1 MDLSKLNYLAILI
14 AATSSFIIGGLW
26 YSVLF
31 AKRWQKLSGVTNDQL
46 KRGMIKIF
54 IGSFVLSLIMSLN
67 LAAFIGDGGLA
78 FGTFAGLA
86 VGFGWVATAF
96 GINYLFERKP
106 LQLFL
111 INASY
116 SVVAFTL
123 MGLIIGVMQK

>member
-1 MDLSKLNYLAILI
+1 MDLSKINYIAVLI
-14 AATSSFIIGGLW
+14 AATSSFVIGGLW
-26 YSVLF
+26 YSLLF
-31 AKRWQKLSGVTNDQL
+31 AKKWQKLSGVTNEQL
-46 KRGMIKIF
+46 KRGTIKIF
-54 IGSFVLSLIMSLN
+54 IGAFALSLIMALN

-86 VGFGWVATAF
+86 VGLGWVATAF

-106 LQLFL
+106 LQLFF

-123 MGLIIGVMQK
+123 MGLIIGAMQK

>member
-46 KRGMIKIF
+46 KHGIVKILT
-54 IGSFVLSLIMSLN
+54 GSFVLSLIMSLN

-86 VGFGWVATAF
+86 VGFGWVATSF

-106 LQLFL
+106 LQLYL

-116 SVVAFTL
+116 NVVAFTL
-123 MGLIIGVMQK
+123 MGLIIGLMQK

>member
-31 AKRWQKLSGVTNDQL
+31 TKRWQKLSGVINDQL
-46 KRGMIKIF
+46 KHGIVKILT
-54 IGSFVLSLIMSLN
+54 GSFVLSLIMSLN

-86 VGFGWVATAF
+86 VGFGWVATSF

-106 LQLFL
+106 LQLYL

-116 SVVAFTL
+116 NVVAFTL

>member
-1 MDLSKLNYLAILI
+1 MDLSIINYWAVLLAAL
-14 AATSSFIIGGLW
+14 SGFLIGGVW

-31 AKRWQKLSGVTNDQL
+31 AKKWQKLSGVTNEQL
-46 KRGMIKIF
+46 KKGTAKIF

-67 LAAFIGDGGLA
+67 LAAFIGDGGA
-78 FGTFAGLA
+78 MFGVSAGLA
-86 VGFGWVATAF
+86 VGLGWVATAF

-106 LQLFL
+106 FQLFM

-123 MGLIIGVMQK
+123 MGLIIGVMQ

>member
-1 MDLSKLNYLAILI
+1 MDISKLNYLAIVI

-31 AKRWQKLSGVTNDQL
+31 AKKWQKLSGVTNDQL
-46 KRGMIKIF
+46 KQGTAKIF

-67 LAAFIGDGGLA
+67 LAAFIGDGGVS
-78 FGTFAGLA
+78 FGLFAGLA
-86 VGFGWVATAF
+86 VGLGWVATAF

-106 LQLFL
+106 IQLFF

-123 MGLIIGVMQK
+123 MGLIIGVMQ

>member
-1 MDLSKLNYLAILI
+1 MDLSTINYLAVLL
-14 AATSSFIIGGLW
+14 AALSSFIIGGLW

-31 AKRWQKLSGVTNDQL
+31 AKKWQKLAGVSNEQL
-46 KRGMIKIF
+46 KHGMAKIF
-54 IGSFVLSLIMSLN
+54 IGSFILSLVMSIN

-86 VGFGWVATAF
+86 VGLGWVATAF

-106 LQLFL
+106 LQLFF

-116 SVVAFTL
+116 SIVAFTL
-123 MGLIIGVMQK
+123 MGLIIGMMQK